1 MLKIK
6 SAVFF
11 VFVIGGLNTSI
22 AQKGTQSPYSS
33 FGLGELGSDI
43 YARFAS
49 MGNVYLANTDST
61 IVNTGNPAS
70 YAYLAPYLPILQ
82 LGLNGRVSNFST
94 ATAQT
99 NQRHFGINQIQL
111 GIPLKKNW
119 GMAFGFKPYSF
130 TGYRI
135 TKYTVSGE
143 DTTQLYVN
151 EGSGGIRI
159 ANFGVGYRPLNQ
171 YKPGSLS
178 INVESKDTTQRKK
191 DKLVVNGVKTKQ
203 LSLGINGNYL
213 FGSSEQIRSAEYIPS
228 TSSIFNS
235 RVIDGLRVSGLS
247 AEIGLNFQFGFNSS
261 ELMRMVSIGAT
272 YSPGANVRSFQD
284 IYSFSYI
291 GSFYQGQSVAVLD
304 TIELVQNNQGS
315 FYKPESF
322 GVGFEYRFRPYKSSG
337 VLLIGLDGRMEKW
350 STFSTTFSG
359 EETSGGLKDR
369 TSLGLGFQW
378 IPITGGFLP
387 TTPVLSKLT
396 YRIGF
401 SYTQTELQV
410 KNNLGI
416 VTPIDN
422 YGMSFGIGV
431 PISTGKSNTNL
442 NFGANLGSLG
452 TTDNGLIKEQYLGF
466 FVGLSLTPQ
475 ASNKWFIKRKYN

>member
-1 MLKIK
+1 
-6 SAVFF
+6 
-11 VFVIGGLNTSI
+11 
-22 AQKGTQSPYSS
+22 
-33 FGLGELGSDI
+33 
-43 YARFAS
+43 
-49 MGNVYLANTDST
+49 
-61 IVNTGNPAS
+61 
-70 YAYLAPYLPILQ
+70 
-82 LGLNGRVSNFST
+82 
-94 ATAQT
+94 
-99 NQRHFGINQIQL
+99 
-111 GIPLKKNW
+111 
-119 GMAFGFKPYSF
+119 
-130 TGYRI
+130 
-135 TKYTVSGE
+135 
-143 DTTQLYVN
+143 VN

-159 ANFGVGYRPLNQ
+159 ANFGIGYRPLNQ
-171 YKPGSLS
+171 YKTGNVT
-178 INVESKDTTQRKK
+178 IHVESKDTNQRKK
-191 DKLVVNGVKTKQ
+191 DKLVLSGIKSKQ
-203 LSLGINGNYL
+203 FSLGVNGNYL

-247 AEIGLNFQFGFNSS
+247 AEIGANFQFGFNSS

-272 YSPGANVRSFQD
+272 YSPGANVRAFQD

-304 TIELVQNNQGS
+304 TIQLVQNNQGS

-322 GVGFEYRFRPYKSSG
+322 GVGFEYRFRPYKSPG

-350 STFSTTFSG
+350 SAFSTTFSG
-359 EETSGGLKDR
+359 EEVSGNLKDR
-369 TSLGLGFQW
+369 MSLGLGFQW

-387 TTPVLSKLT
+387 TTPIFSKLT
-396 YRIGF
+396 YRVGF
-401 SYTQTELQV
+401 TYTQTELQV

-416 VTPIDN
+416 DTPIDN